1 MAAVCHGL
9 PIPANGE
16 GQLFVD
22 KRGGLAEFHG
32 GESERGTGDRMAK
45 RGKVVRFRKRPAKA
59 RRFRRWPFGS
69 VRRLVVPAVI
79 VGLLLA
85 AVGVGLIEG
94 KGSDAS
100 RTTGTADSQVVRV
113 TWVDGDSGR
122 LDNREF
128 RLHGVDAPEGSPQ
141 LAKCARERTLSGDAR
156 NAARSITE
164 GKTVRVSRTY
174 GPDTYG
180 REIVD
185 LSAGG
190 KDVADQ
196 LVASGKLK
204 RWKFDGGERKPDWC
218 G

>member
-1 MAAVCHGL
+1 M
-9 PIPANGE
+9 
-16 GQLFVD
+16 
-22 KRGGLAEFHG
+22 R
-32 GESERGTGDRMAK
+32 K
-45 RGKVVRFRKRPAKA
+45 RGKVVHFRKRSAKA
-59 RRFRRWPFGS
+59 RRFRRGPFAS
-69 VRRLVVPAVI
+69 LRRLVAPAVI

-85 AVGVGLIEG
+85 AAGVALIDG
-94 KGSDAS
+94 KGPDAS
-100 RTTGTADSQVVRV
+100 RSAGTADNEVVRV

-122 LDNREF
+122 LDGREF

-141 LAKCARERTLSGDAR
+141 RAKCALERTLSGDAR
-156 NAARSITE
+156 NAARSVTE

-174 GPDTYG
+174 GADIYG

-204 RWKFDGGERKPDWC
+204 RWSFDGGERKPDWC

>member
-1 MAAVCHGL
+1 
-9 PIPANGE
+9 
-16 GQLFVD
+16 
-22 KRGGLAEFHG
+22 
-32 GESERGTGDRMAK
+32 MAK

-59 RRFRRWPFGS
+59 RRFRRGPFAS
-69 VRRLVVPAVI
+69 VGRLVVPAVI

-85 AVGVGLIEG
+85 AAGVGLIEG
-94 KGSDAS
+94 KGPGAS
-100 RTTGTADSQVVRV
+100 RPTGTADNQVVRV

-122 LDNREF
+122 LDDREF

-141 LAKCARERTLSGDAR
+141 RAKCARERTLSGDAR

-164 GKTVRVSRTY
+164 GKTVRVAGTY

-204 RWKFDGGERKPDWC
+204 RWNFDGGERKPDWC